1 MDQQTHTDRH
11 DALRPILHES
21 HRFVD
26 TVGSGVMQ
34 TQANTNVNRLL
45 TENEACEHLRVRP
58 RQLFNW
64 RMSGLVPF
72 IRIGRAIRF
81 RVTDLDAAID
91 RMTIN
96 PIKPVA
102 TDGQTSNPVHGH
114 DLV

>member
-1 MDQQTHTDRH
+1 
-11 DALRPILHES
+11 
-21 HRFVD
+21 
-26 TVGSGVMQ
+26 MQ
-34 TQANTNVNRLL
+34 TEANNAACHLL
-45 TENEACEHLRVRP
+45 TETEACEYLRVRP

-64 RMSGLVPF
+64 RMTGLVPF

-96 PIKPVA
+96 PIQPVA
-102 TDGQTSNPVHGH
+102 TAGQCSNPVHGH

>member
-1 MDQQTHTDRH
+1 
-11 DALRPILHES
+11 
-21 HRFVD
+21 
-26 TVGSGVMQ
+26 MQ

-45 TENEACEHLRVRP
+45 TENEACEYLRVRP

>member
-1 MDQQTHTDRH
+1 MSCREQ
-11 DALRPILHES
+11 
-21 HRFVD
+21 
-26 TVGSGVMQ
+26 
-34 TQANTNVNRLL
+34 LL
-45 TENEACEHLRVRP
+45 TDLEACEYLRIRN
-58 RQLFNW
+58 RQLYAW
-64 RMSGLVPF
+64 RMLGLIPF

>member
-1 MDQQTHTDRH
+1 
-11 DALRPILHES
+11 
-21 HRFVD
+21 
-26 TVGSGVMQ
+26 MQ
-34 TQANTNVNRLL
+34 TQANTTEGRLL
-45 TENEACEHLRVRP
+45 TENEACEYLRVRP

-96 PIKPVA
+96 PIKPVV